1 MKKAAEAARKGNI
14 GGHVDPDQSG
24 RESEVQNAFLWNAGW
39 RGSLPPCRPRT
50 GRKR

>member
-14 GGHVDPDQSG
+14 GGTSTPISPVGSQKSK
-24 RESEVQNAFLWNAGW
+24 NAFLWNAGW